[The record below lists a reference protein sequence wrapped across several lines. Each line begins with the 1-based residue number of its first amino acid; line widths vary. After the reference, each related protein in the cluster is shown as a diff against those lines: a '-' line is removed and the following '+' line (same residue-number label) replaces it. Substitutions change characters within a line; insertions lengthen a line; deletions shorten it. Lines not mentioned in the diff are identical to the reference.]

1 MFFPDDI
8 RSVRKS
14 ALKMHSFPLHIR
26 SLLERG
32 GGNGVFSGPYPF
44 TFWKLAFFNKPISP
58 IFPEHARSLLQ
69 NLALS
74 LYWNHK
80 QNQYIYGRNS

>member
-14 ALKMHSFPLHIR
+14 ALRMRYFPLHIR
-26 SLLERG
+26 SLFEKS
-32 GGNGVFSGPYPF
+32 GGNSGFSGPYPF
-44 TFWKLAFFNKPISP
+44 TFWNLAFLNKRLLPY
-58 IFPEHARSLLQ
+58 FPEYTRSLIQ
-69 NLALS
+69 NLPLS
-74 LYWNHK
+74 LYWNYK